1 MAKREKMLRC
11 HLQWNRRWPRHH
23 SWAMLSSRPTQKLFI
38 LHYAVSV
45 DVNATVRE
53 CRWER
58 HARCRLWGFGTWPWH
73 TMIWFL
79 FTQPD
84 AAMGQ
89 HFINERNDLKWFEMT
104 QRRAQQK
111 TQVMKWWPHDDP
123 RGALALRGVQA
134 PHHLLLDMPGQLT
147 FHNPSL
153 TGMNV
158 SWRYLIYYAHYAH

>member
-1 MAKREKMLRC
+1 MLKVKNRPSAVLNAQWSLAKREKMLRC

-53 CRWER
+53 CR
-58 HARCRLWGFGTWPWH
+58 AAGTWPWH

-89 HFINERNDLKWFEMT
+89 HFINEEMIWNDLKWPKDELSKK
-104 QRRAQQK
+104 RRWWNGDHMMIHAVLWPYEVCK
-111 TQVMKWWPHDDP
+111 LLIICCWTCLANWLSITPLWQVWMYH
-123 RGALALRGVQA
+123 GG
-134 PHHLLLDMPGQLT
+134 
-147 FHNPSL
+147 
-153 TGMNV
+153 
-158 SWRYLIYYAHYAH
+158 I

>member
-1 MAKREKMLRC
+1 MPSEAWQGENKCSAMSPPVKQTSAEASQL
-11 HLQWNRRWPRHH
+11 
-23 SWAMLSSRPTQKLFI
+23 SWMLSSRPTQKLFI
-38 LHYAVSV
+38 LHDAVSV
-45 DVNATVRE
+45 DVNATVRKNAE
-53 CRWER
+53 KR
-58 HARCRLWGFGTWPWH
+58 ASQKRCRLWGGFVPLKLCAAGTWPWH

-89 HFINERNDLKWFEMT
+89 HFIN
-104 QRRAQQK
+104 
-111 TQVMKWWPHDDP
+111 DDP